1 MTTGEGTGMQVGRH
15 PTAHDYREAVH
26 EVNALQE
33 SRIQLVQR
41 LERMVVAVALT
52 LDAEAAAGER
62 LARIEELTGVH
73 RINYRPAVEWNM
85 LAQRYRA
92 LLHAIDSI
100 DDELHSDG
108 PRTSP

>member
-1 MTTGEGTGMQVGRH
+1 MTRGEAGGMEVGRR
-15 PTAHDYREAVH
+15 PTAHEFREALH

-33 SRIQLVQR
+33 SRTQLVQR

-52 LDAEAAAGER
+52 LDAEAAAEER
-62 LARIEELTGVH
+62 LARLEELTGVH
-73 RINYRPAVEWNM
+73 RINNRPAVEWNM

-100 DDELHSDG
+100 DGELHPDS